1 MPTVS
6 SIDGFRCY
14 RNHHTTGHL
23 RLCLSVSSRKRR
35 QTLKRIN
42 VAGERRQWTSVKAI
56 YVNAETRILIY
67 ILCGTEICDYNP
79 RRRRCIGQRAS
90 RPPPF
95 PLLFPRDEIY
105 IYIYIMP
112 VPRLR
117 FEERETGPK
126 RWLSRAFRG
135 KHWIYRVFDIP
146 ESINAA
152 PSSSSERPTSL
163 TTSRRDRF
171 LHPWLRGYVSGMNR
185 SFFNHRANG
194 RLFANR
200 TEETNV

>member
-23 RLCLSVSSRKRR
+23 RLSVSSRKRR

-105 IYIYIMP
+105 IYIY
-112 VPRLR
+112 
-117 FEERETGPK
+117 
-126 RWLSRAFRG
+126 
-135 KHWIYRVFDIP
+135 
-146 ESINAA
+146 NA
-152 PSSSSERPTSL
+152 SSSFAIRGARDGDEKVTKPCV
-163 TTSRRDRF
+163 SRKTLDLPGIRHSRID
-171 LHPWLRGYVSGMNR
+171 
-185 SFFNHRANG
+185 
-194 RLFANR
+194 
-200 TEETNV
+200 